1 MANVD
6 ALNETLGVLTELCR
20 LDRVDAAVVQAL
32 RSMAEALD
40 LDPSNAA
47 LWGRY
52 LGALGALLE
61 ADSDADDDLSAA
73 LAEIR
78 GATEVGDTPTP

>member
-1 MANVD
+1 MANVA
-6 ALNETLGVLTELCR
+6 ALNETLSVLAELGR

-40 LDPSNAA
+40 MDPSNAA

-52 LGALGALLE
+52 LGALGVLLE
-61 ADSDADDDLSAA
+61 ADGDADSDLAAA

-78 GATEVGDTPTP
+78 GATQVGNPPST